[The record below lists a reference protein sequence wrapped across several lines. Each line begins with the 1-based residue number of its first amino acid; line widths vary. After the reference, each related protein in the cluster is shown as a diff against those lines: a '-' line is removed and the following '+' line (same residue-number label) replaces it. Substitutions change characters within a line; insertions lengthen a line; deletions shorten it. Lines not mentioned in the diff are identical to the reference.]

1 MYKLTKTSRKDG
13 GITQHMDL
21 ILLHGL
27 GQNPSSW
34 NEILSFMPQCIKTYC
49 PDLLNLC
56 EDKAYENIY
65 LAFEKYADDFSSPI
79 NLCGIS
85 FGAVLALNYT
95 LNHADKVSSLVL
107 IAPQYKMPK
116 LLLRFQNSLFRILP
130 NTFFSKDGIEKQDII
145 QLTNS
150 MMFLDFEQELR
161 NIMCPT
167 LIICGQKDTANMKAA
182 KKMANLISNAQ
193 LYFIDKAGHEVNV
206 FASKK
211 LADVMHLFYTK

>member
-1 MYKLTKTSRKDG
+1 
-13 GITQHMDL
+13 MDL
-21 ILLHGL
+21 IFLHGL

-34 NEILSFMPQCIKTYC
+34 NETLSFLPQCIKAHC

-56 EDKAYENIY
+56 EDKTYEKIY
-65 LAFEKYADDFSSPI
+65 LAFENYVDDFLNPI

-85 FGAVLALNYT
+85 LGAVLALNYT

-116 LLLRFQNSLFRILP
+116 LLLRFQNIVFHIMPDSLI
-130 NTFFSKDGIEKQDII
+130 SKDGIAKQDII

-150 MMFLDFEQELR
+150 MRFLDFEQELKSVA
-161 NIMCPT
+161 CST
-167 LIICGQKDTANMKAA
+167 LIICGQKDTANIKAA
-182 KKMANLISNAQ
+182 KKMANLISNAK
-193 LYFIDKAGHEVNV
+193 LYLIDKSGHEINV

-211 LADVMHLFYTK
+211 LANAMSLFYKTNN